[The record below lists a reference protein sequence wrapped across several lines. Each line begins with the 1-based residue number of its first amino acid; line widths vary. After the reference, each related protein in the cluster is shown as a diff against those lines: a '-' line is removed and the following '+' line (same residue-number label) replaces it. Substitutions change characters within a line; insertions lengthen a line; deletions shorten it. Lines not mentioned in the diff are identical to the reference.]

1 MSSPWV
7 RLGLGAGRGEEQ
19 TGADRSSQEQPGA
32 AQERQESPG
41 ELWNAPG
48 RAQGDPGHLETD
60 TFGSEGLGAK
70 FGEKPRLLSSEAP
83 KIVQIGSLTRK
94 KHPSDLW
101 SSCVA

>member
-1 MSSPWV
+1 MLGV
-7 RLGLGAGRGEEQ
+7 MLGVCLGLGGG
-19 TGADRSSQEQPGA
+19 SSPGA
-32 AQERQESPG
+32 AQEQPRSSREQPSSLEQPG

-83 KIVQIGSLTRK
+83 KIAQIGSLTRK

>member
-1 MSSPWV
+1 MSLLGWC
-7 RLGLGAGRGEEQ
+7 LGLGAGRGEEQ
-19 TGADRSSQEQPGA
+19 PGAARSSPGA

-41 ELWNAPG
+41 ELWNALG
-48 RAQGDPGHLETD
+48 RAQDDPGHLETD

-70 FGEKPRLLSSEAP
+70 FGQKPHLLSSEAP

-94 KHPSDLW
+94 KEPSDLW

>member
-1 MSSPWV
+1 M
-7 RLGLGAGRGEEQ
+7 LGVIALGVLGAWGWEGR
-19 TGADRSSQEQPGA
+19 GADRSSQEQPGA
-32 AQERQESPG
+32 AQERQESSG

-83 KIVQIGSLTRK
+83 KILQIGSLTRK

>member
-1 MSSPWV
+1 MALLGVIAWV
-7 RLGLGAGRGEEQ
+7 VSGAWGWEGR
-19 TGADRSSQEQPGA
+19 GADRSRQEQPGA
-32 AQERQESPG
+32 AQESPG

-83 KIVQIGSLTRK
+83 KIAQIGSLTRK
-94 KHPSDLW
+94 KEPSDLW